1 MANKLPYLNVG
12 CGSHFHK
19 DWTNVDFVSTG
30 EGVLAHNLLQGIPF
44 ADESFEVVYHSHVL
58 EHFLRKDGINF
69 LRECNR
75 VLKPGGTVRI
85 AIPDLEK
92 ITRNYLHFLEVLQT
106 NPGDEYQQACYDWMM
121 LEMYDQTVRNTSGGN
136 MLDYLAQKRM
146 INQDFV
152 IERCGYEVSS
162 IIEYL
167 QNNSPDVASI
177 KNKSSLKQKIKSL
190 PSLLKR
196 KSIKY
201 LLGEDGVKALE
212 IGRFRIRGEVH
223 CWMYDNFSLGRLLKQ
238 TGFHNIKKVTA
249 SESDIPGWN
258 NYGLELINGEVR
270 KPDSL
275 FMEARK

>member
-30 EGVLAHNLLQGIPF
+30 EGVLAYNLLQGIPF

-58 EHFLRKDGINF
+58 EHFLREDGINF
-69 LRECNR
+69 LQECNR
-75 VLKPGGTVRI
+75 ILKPGGTIRI

-106 NPGDEYQQACYDWMM
+106 NSGDEYQQACYDWMM

-162 IIEYL
+162 IIKYL

-177 KNKSSLKQKIKSL
+177 KNKSSLKQKVKSL

-212 IGRFRIRGEVH
+212 IGRFRIGGEVH